1 MAGSPV
7 RPAGRRV
14 HLGAPVIPI
23 NPSATYLRHRVAVER
38 AARARRRAMR
48 WRRLLLALMCGLLY
62 FAIGR
67 DLIALARAKK
77 DTVTMEIRRDVQTLS
92 NDVERITGASQV
104 QAAHEIT
111 SPVAFT
117 SAAALA
123 GKDDPDDIDA
133 WLCGDPVDF
142 ESRAD

>member
-1 MAGSPV
+1 M
-7 RPAGRRV
+7 
-14 HLGAPVIPI
+14 IPI

-38 AARARRRAMR
+38 ASLARRRAVR
-48 WRRLLLALMCGLLY
+48 WRRLLLALMCALLY

-77 DTVTMEIRRDVQTLS
+77 DTMAMEIRRDVQTFS
-92 NDVERITGASQV
+92 KDVERITAVSRTA
-104 QAAHEIT
+104 AAHEIT

-123 GKDDPDDIDA
+123 GRDDPDDIDA
-133 WLCGDPVDF
+133 WLCDDPVEF
-142 ESRAD
+142 ESRAE

>member
-1 MAGSPV
+1 
-7 RPAGRRV
+7 
-14 HLGAPVIPI
+14 
-23 NPSATYLRHRVAVER
+23 
-38 AARARRRAMR
+38 MR

>member
-1 MAGSPV
+1 
-7 RPAGRRV
+7 
-14 HLGAPVIPI
+14 VIPI
-23 NPSATYLRHRVAVER
+23 NPSATYLRHRVAVES
-38 AARARRRAMR
+38 AARARRRAIR

-77 DTVTMEIRRDVQTLS
+77 DTVAMEIRHDVQTLS
-92 NDVERITGASQV
+92 NDVQRMAGASQV

-111 SPVAFT
+111 SPVVFT

-123 GKDDPDDIDA
+123 NKESPDDIDA
-133 WLCGDPVDF
+133 WLCGDPVTV
-142 ESRAD
+142 ESRAE

>member
-1 MAGSPV
+1 
-7 RPAGRRV
+7 
-14 HLGAPVIPI
+14 
-23 NPSATYLRHRVAVER
+23 
-38 AARARRRAMR
+38 MR

-77 DTVTMEIRRDVQTLS
+77 DTVTMEIRHDVQTLS

-123 GKDDPDDIDA
+123 SKENPEDIDA
-133 WLCGDPVDF
+133 WLCGDPVNF
-142 ESRAD
+142 ESRAE

>member
-1 MAGSPV
+1 M
-7 RPAGRRV
+7 
-14 HLGAPVIPI
+14 IPI

-123 GKDDPDDIDA
+123 GKVVPYDIDA

>member
-1 MAGSPV
+1 M
-7 RPAGRRV
+7 
-14 HLGAPVIPI
+14 IPI
-23 NPSATYLRHRVAVER
+23 NPSATYLRHRVVVER

>member
-7 RPAGRRV
+7 RPPGRRV

-38 AARARRRAMR
+38 ASRARRRAIR
-48 WRRLLLALMCGLLY
+48 WRRLLLALVCGLLY

-67 DLIALARAKK
+67 DLIALGRAKK
-77 DTVTMEIRRDVQTLS
+77 DAMAMEVRRDVHTFS
-92 NDVERITGASQV
+92 KDVERITGVSRTT
-104 QAAHEIT
+104 AAHEIT

-123 GKDDPDDIDA
+123 DKHDPDDLDA
-133 WLCGDPVDF
+133 WFCEDPVEF
-142 ESRAD
+142 QSRAE

>member
-1 MAGSPV
+1 M
-7 RPAGRRV
+7 
-14 HLGAPVIPI
+14 IPI

>member
-1 MAGSPV
+1 M
-7 RPAGRRV
+7 
-14 HLGAPVIPI
+14 IPI

-38 AARARRRAMR
+38 ASRARRRTIR
-48 WRRLLLALMCGLLY
+48 WRRLLLALICGVLY

-67 DLIALARAKK
+67 DLVSLARSRT
-77 DTVTMEIRRDVQTLS
+77 DTLAMEIRRDVQTLS
-92 NDVERITGASQV
+92 DDVGQITGASQV

-123 GKDDPDDIDA
+123 SKDNPEDIDA
-133 WLCGDPVDF
+133 WLSGDPVTF
-142 ESRAD
+142 ESRAE

>member
-7 RPAGRRV
+7 RPGRRRV

-38 AARARRRAMR
+38 AARGRRRTIR

-77 DTVTMEIRRDVQTLS
+77 DTVTMEIRHDVQTLS
-92 NDVERITGASQV
+92 NDVERITGTSQV

-123 GKDDPDDIDA
+123 SKENPEDIDA
-133 WLCGDPVDF
+133 WLCGEPVDF
-142 ESRAD
+142 ESRAE

>member
-1 MAGSPV
+1 M
-7 RPAGRRV
+7 
-14 HLGAPVIPI
+14 IPI

-62 FAIGR
+62 FALGR

>member
-1 MAGSPV
+1 M
-7 RPAGRRV
+7 
-14 HLGAPVIPI
+14 IPI

-123 GKDDPDDIDA
+123 GRDDPDDIDA